1 MLLAFDTVMK
11 YDETRVYLNVAGHVF
26 QTSGITVVD
35 EGWKKTE
42 KKLFHKQEKQ
52 NDNLPKMDIGEEI
65 PVTEINRLCKKTQP
79 PQPYTYDTLL
89 AAMKNAGDKIEIG
102 DEMVPMGIGTGATRA
117 GIIGELYKKGFLE
130 NFTKDKRSYINP
142 TRKALF
148 ASTVFPKSLLSPEM
162 TARWQY
168 KINQIEQ
175 KELSADVFIEEVKHF
190 VAEIINEAEKNTTS
204 YNGLFS
210 DNQEVVGK
218 CRWCGEKIYQK
229 GNIYKL

>member
-1 MLLAFDTVMK
+1 MK

-190 VAEIINEAEKNTTS
+190 VAEIINEAEYCLYSFRKGRGNLTGWG
-204 YNGLFS
+204 NLS
-210 DNQEVVGK
+210 D
-218 CRWCGEKIYQK
+218 
-229 GNIYKL
+229 

>member
-1 MLLAFDTVMK
+1 
-11 YDETRVYLNVAGHVF
+11 
-26 QTSGITVVD
+26 
-35 EGWKKTE
+35 
-42 KKLFHKQEKQ
+42 
-52 NDNLPKMDIGEEI
+52 
-65 PVTEINRLCKKTQP
+65 
-79 PQPYTYDTLL
+79 
-89 AAMKNAGDKIEIG
+89 MKNAGDKIEIG

-190 VAEIINEAEKNTTS
+190 VAEIINEAEKIQQAIMV
-204 YNGLFS
+204 YFLIIR
-210 DNQEVVGK
+210 K
-218 CRWCGEKIYQK
+218 W
-229 GNIYKL
+229 